1 MSKKKL
7 EYAMKKRINHLVL
20 VEKRPCCVLDFLDF
34 EVDGEHYSMAH
45 GTFRNKIS
53 KLIREGFVGLQ
64 YRSGPAFY
72 SLPGHNFTKRKIMTG
87 DHAVV
92 TSMSSM
98 SSVSFI
104 DNLPRDK
111 HALHDIRYK
120 FKVDNI
126 WNVIS
131 TNHPELEPNEINK
144 RHISCTPL

>member
-1 MSKKKL
+1 
-7 EYAMKKRINHLVL
+7 MKKCISHLVL
-20 VEKRPCCVLDFLDF
+20 VEKRSFCFLDFLDF

-92 TSMSSM
+92 
-98 SSVSFI
+98 SFHVI
-104 DNLPRDK
+104 
-111 HALHDIRYK
+111 
-120 FKVDNI
+120 
-126 WNVIS
+126 NVIS
-131 TNHPELEPNEINK
+131 VIY
-144 RHISCTPL
+144 R